1 MAENP
6 KDANGRLQLNMPRYD
21 QSTFRGRAKHFFN
34 VTDPRNL
41 FVTAAQLDAAKKL
54 VENYRIGKE
63 AKSVSDA
70 DVWKA
75 KKLYDSAYHPDTG
88 EKQFIFGRMSAQVPC
103 NMAITGAMMTFYKTT
118 PAVVFWQ
125 WFNQTFNAIVNYTN
139 RSGDAE
145 ITNSMLLQAY
155 LSATGCALGTALGL
169 NALVKKLP
177 PLVGRFVPFAAVAA
191 GNCVNIPLMRQR
203 ELLHG
208 IPVFDD
214 NGNRLGDSKVAAKRA
229 IAMTVISRI
238 TMALPGMCIPPFFMN
253 RLEEKAFMKRMPWL
267 ASPIQIL
274 MVGFCLVFA
283 TPLCCAIFPQKS
295 SLALDKLEAELQESI
310 RKKDL
315 QIDHIFFNKGL

>member
-75 KKLYDSAYHPDTG
+75 KKLYDSAFHPDTG

-103 NMAITGAMMTFYKTT
+103 NMAITGAMMTFYRTT

-238 TMALPGMCIPPFFMN
+238 TMALPGMCIPPFFYESA
-253 RLEEKAFMKRMPWL
+253 RREGIYEENAM
-267 ASPIQIL
+267 A
-274 MVGFCLVFA
+274 C
-283 TPLCCAIFPQKS
+283 
-295 SLALDKLEAELQESI
+295 
-310 RKKDL
+310 
-315 QIDHIFFNKGL
+315 